1 MHQSKVSSVPV
12 PIGKGIYLRN
22 GSSFGFSSSIPK
34 PDHSN
39 DPNFILIFGW
49 MGAKLPHLIKY
60 MNVYEEMY
68 PHATQILVQC
78 PPEFFFS
85 FHTTK
90 MNNLIPVAKLLED
103 HGNKTARILAHSFS
117 NGGGMQMYTLGTLLR
132 SRGSLRNGTPQRIVS
147 ALILDSSPGVSSLNV
162 ALRSFTASIPNVLLR
177 IPMIFMVTLLY
188 GLHAINRRL
197 LRARPFFDELKSA
210 LLNGDDGDGILPWMN
225 KTTPR
230 IYMCSRKDELVLV
243 EDVRRHVDEAKRRNL
258 KVKIE
263 VFEDTPHVAH
273 ARKYPER
280 YWGAVKDLWASA
292 IHG

>member
-1 MHQSKVSSVPV
+1 
-12 PIGKGIYLRN
+12 
-22 GSSFGFSSSIPK
+22 
-34 PDHSN
+34 
-39 DPNFILIFGW
+39 
-49 MGAKLPHLIKY
+49 
-60 MNVYEEMY
+60 
-68 PHATQILVQC
+68 
-78 PPEFFFS
+78 
-85 FHTTK
+85 
-90 MNNLIPVAKLLED
+90 
-103 HGNKTARILAHSFS
+103 
-117 NGGGMQMYTLGTLLR
+117 MYTLGTLLR
-132 SRGSLRNGTPQRIVS
+132 SRGSLRNEIPQRIVS

-162 ALRSFTASIPNVLLR
+162 ALRSFTASIPNALLR

-188 GLHAINRRL
+188 GLHAIGRRL
-197 LRARPFFDELKSA
+197 FRVRPFFDELKSA

-243 EDVRRHVDEAKRRNL
+243 EDVWRHVDEAKRRNL

-292 IHG
+292 LSSYAS